1 MENVKSKKNSLY
13 FELAFLLLVAASVAL
28 LFFFVLNHAGTRLI
42 TECFSS
48 KEYIEKLSEDYVD
61 DLRKYIAEN
70 QVVSNDSEKLTKWVK
85 QQKIV
90 SIQVYK
96 DGILTYDSNYPDA
109 AVEDA
114 AAEGQYYEWEYYYM
128 AQFADGT
135 ADIFLYGYFSYP
147 YYSYALI
154 AELLLSVL
162 LMITIVIIGIRRTVE
177 YIGRLKQECEILGSG
192 NLDYQVTVRG
202 KDELALLASGI
213 DNMRKALK
221 ESNEKEAELMLANR
235 RMITEMSHDL
245 RTPLTSLMI
254 YTEILEKKDFQDMDQ
269 IKAYIHK
276 IERKARQI
284 KTLSDN
290 IFEYALVTEG
300 AEIEF
305 GEPETVKEIFYD
317 PLSEM
322 TAYLEERGYT
332 VETVLEPEERK
343 IRVNDEYISRILDNL
358 VSNIVKYA
366 DKSAPVR
373 ISTLYA
379 EASGGLRFENRISED
394 AQERKKSEGSTN
406 IGLHNVRKMMNA
418 MHGFSSAE
426 ESGNTFAVTLLFHFE
441 GNSAI

>member
-154 AELLLSVL
+154 A
-162 LMITIVIIGIRRTVE
+162 
-177 YIGRLKQECEILGSG
+177 
-192 NLDYQVTVRG
+192 
-202 KDELALLASGI
+202 
-213 DNMRKALK
+213 
-221 ESNEKEAELMLANR
+221 
-235 RMITEMSHDL
+235 
-245 RTPLTSLMI
+245 
-254 YTEILEKKDFQDMDQ
+254 
-269 IKAYIHK
+269 
-276 IERKARQI
+276 
-284 KTLSDN
+284 
-290 IFEYALVTEG
+290 
-300 AEIEF
+300 
-305 GEPETVKEIFYD
+305 
-317 PLSEM
+317 
-322 TAYLEERGYT
+322 
-332 VETVLEPEERK
+332 
-343 IRVNDEYISRILDNL
+343 
-358 VSNIVKYA
+358 
-366 DKSAPVR
+366 
-373 ISTLYA
+373 
-379 EASGGLRFENRISED
+379 
-394 AQERKKSEGSTN
+394 
-406 IGLHNVRKMMNA
+406 
-418 MHGFSSAE
+418 
-426 ESGNTFAVTLLFHFE
+426 
-441 GNSAI
+441 